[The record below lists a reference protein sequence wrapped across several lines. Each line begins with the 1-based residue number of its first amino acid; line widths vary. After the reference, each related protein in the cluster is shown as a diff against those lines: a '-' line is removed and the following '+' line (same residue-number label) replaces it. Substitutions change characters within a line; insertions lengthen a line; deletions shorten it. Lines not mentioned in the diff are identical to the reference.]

1 MTAHL
6 SPGPSV
12 QPRLHTGRLILRPFG
27 ADDFPGMR
35 DLYAQ
40 ESTARFI
47 GGCCTEEDAWRRM
60 ASMVGHYSLR
70 GYGIWA
76 LELGGSGAFAGY
88 CGLWNPHGWP
98 EREIA
103 WALLSQH
110 QGKGYATE
118 AAACARD
125 YAYTQLQWPTVVSC
139 IAIENEA
146 SIRVARRLGATLER
160 TTVNRG
166 WTVGVF
172 RHPGPGSLRPNPLPA

>member
-1 MTAHL
+1 MAEHL
-6 SPGPSV
+6 NSGANAQPS
-12 QPRLHTGRLILRPFG
+12 LHTGRLVLRPFE

-35 DLYAQ
+35 DLYAE
-40 ESTARFI
+40 ESTARYI
-47 GGCCTEEDAWRRM
+47 GGSCAEEDAWRRM
-60 ASMVGHYSLR
+60 ASLVGHYALR

-76 LELGGSGAFAGY
+76 LELRGSGAFAGY

-103 WALLSQH
+103 WALLTPY
-110 QGKGYATE
+110 QGQGYATE

-125 YAYTQLQWPTVVSC
+125 YAYAQLHWTTVVSC
-139 IAIENEA
+139 IAMENEA

-172 RHPGPGSLRPNPLPA
+172 RHPGPGSLLPHARSV